1 MKKKILV
8 VIMIIAIIRMF
19 CFMEAQAGWD
29 STIVKQ
35 FQGNTADL
43 SVIYV
48 NAASGNAGN
57 TLIDVNHTMTETNV
71 LYNVNGLYPGA
82 KANWSSVQENVGTLN
97 AEYDGITW
105 NLGGLDQAIKDDMKL
120 KMQYW
125 ITDGENTILETGGV
139 IEENYGN
146 FGMTL
151 QSELQGVILEPGEK
165 LNLGLVGN
173 TDAEFGEI
181 KLDASSGNDT
191 KGKAINVT
199 LEIKWK
205 IAGS

>member
-8 VIMIIAIIRMF
+8 AIMIIAIIRMF